1 MQEVKKVYYTRGFR
15 NTEVHT
21 ASTSAELIEALAS
34 VNTPQLLTEHR
45 TQHSPFAKGSMVSLI
60 VGQHIEDK
68 PMVRKDENF
77 KAASY
82 ILCDYD
88 DTELSAQEC
97 AARVKS
103 RLGVLGVMP
112 YVYMECSASGKFHAL
127 LPRLSEDTKTDII
140 RYGEWLDLAF
150 DECVTNTSRLCVLTG
165 EALVGTTLDALF
177 LEMPDDMLAALRE
190 AIINESCAS
199 VILRNEGSRAGTWQ
213 ETLRDPSSAAL
224 PQDDTKNSPEATH
237 NSKLTTQNSESPF
250 PTHYHGVAYNCIV
263 EELIDTLFGGIP
275 QEGERNLSLYKVAS
289 ELRSITDCNPQWISA
304 LMKPHGYFALPEA
317 EATSTI
323 ASACRKDSPITLS
336 KALTTAIE
344 QAREAVVNVDV
355 NVDVD
360 CHPEAIQNSEF
371 KIQHSQLDGTP
382 WSDTPP
388 VMPTALPPVV
398 RLPLKNFPTHLA
410 GHVLNHAEAALAMY
424 LMDTECYGIE
434 GSRLR
439 VGEGIMAFTVAPPA
453 SGKSSAKILNRV
465 ILDRLRQQ
473 DLDARAKVEEWNELA
488 KTKRSSDLPERPK
501 VVSHMLGSDATP
513 SAFLLKL
520 KQLDKGALYCSVDEL
535 SMLSAL
541 KNNSSDSY
549 STLLL
554 AFGSEELEVDRSSE
568 PGVSGAS
575 PVRLHVPALG
585 TKHAAR
591 KFFANGWH
599 SGLISRISMS
609 GIWEPEGWDDDD
621 FCYGKFDTAFETK
634 LATYIDLLTAEECK
648 TLSFPKCDEHARN
661 MARQTK
667 QMAAQYSSEPLRII
681 ARRQAILAQKR
692 AYLWYI
698 LCGKRWTPQLEAFLT
713 WRYWYS
719 LFCTFN
725 LLGTHIDAENRK
737 EENADAKKSG
747 PPSWLLQ
754 LPTTFNYDQ
763 LVALRKA
770 KGASTE
776 PKAVKHLIA
785 VWKNK
790 HLITEQLNP
799 DGTVTYIKI

>member
-1 MQEVKKVYYTRGFR
+1 MQEVKKQQNIYYTRGFR

-21 ASTSAELIEALAS
+21 ASSSAELKAALAS
-34 VNTPQLLTEHR
+34 AGTPQLLTEHR
-45 TQHSPFAKGSMVSLI
+45 YGHSPFAKGSMISLI
-60 VGQHIEDK
+60 VGQHLEGR
-68 PMVRKDENF
+68 PLVRKDDNF
-77 KAASY
+77 GQARY

-88 DTELSAQEC
+88 DTEHTPQEC
-97 AARVKS
+97 AARVKE
-103 RLGVLGVMP
+103 RLSLLGAMP

-127 LPRLSEDTKTDII
+127 LPRLSEDTKADII
-140 RYGEWLDLAF
+140 RYGEWLDLPF

-177 LEMPDDMLAALRE
+177 LEMPDDMLASLRE
-190 AIINESCAS
+190 ESGKWKDESYGRVESEKLGRPEINQKSEIIN
-199 VILRNEGSRAGTWQ
+199 
-213 ETLRDPSSAAL
+213 
-224 PQDDTKNSPEATH
+224 PEFEH
-237 NSKLTTQNSESPF
+237 S
-250 PTHYHGVAYNCIV
+250 YHGIDYSRIV
-263 EELIDTLFGGIP
+263 DELIDLLFGGMP
-275 QEGERNLSLYKVAS
+275 QPGERNLSLYKIAS
-289 ELRSITDCNPQWISA
+289 ELRPITDCNPRWIA
-304 LMKPHGYFALPEA
+304 ELMKPHGYFALPEA
-317 EATSTI
+317 EATATI
-323 ASACRKDSPITLS
+323 ASACRKDAPIVIS
-336 KALTTAIE
+336 KALTTAIDRASSGE
-344 QAREAVVNVDV
+344 LTANSQQLIANSGEAS
-355 NVDVD
+355 
-360 CHPEAIQNSEF
+360 AT
-371 KIQHSQLDGTP
+371 LDGTP

-388 VMPTALPPVV
+388 VMPKALPPVV
-398 RLPLKNFPTHLA
+398 RLLLKNFPAHLA

-424 LMDTECYGIE
+424 LMNTECYGIE

-568 PGVSGAS
+568 AGVSGVS
-575 PVRLHVPALG
+575 PVRLNISALG

-648 TLSFPKCDEHARN
+648 TLSFPKCDEHARL

-692 AYLWYI
+692 TYLWYI

-776 PKAVKHLIA
+776 PKAVKHLLA

-790 HLITEQLNP
+790 QLITEQLNP
-799 DGTVTYIKI
+799 DGTVTYTKL

>member
-1 MQEVKKVYYTRGFR
+1 MQEVKKEMEAKKVYYTRGFR

-34 VNTPQLLTEHR
+34 AGTPQLLTEHR
-45 TQHSPFAKGSMVSLI
+45 DHHSPFAKGSMVSLI

-68 PMVRKDENF
+68 PMVRKDDNF
-77 KAASY
+77 AQARY

-88 DTELSAQEC
+88 DIEHTPQEC
-97 AARVKS
+97 AARVKE
-103 RLGVLGVMP
+103 RLSLVGAMP

-127 LPRLSEDTKTDII
+127 LPRLSHDTKADII
-140 RYGEWLDLAF
+140 RYSEWLDLPF

-190 AIINESCAS
+190 AVVNVDVDC
-199 VILRNEGSRAGTWQ
+199 R
-213 ETLRDPSSAAL
+213 
-224 PQDDTKNSPEATH
+224 PEAI
-237 NSKLTTQNSESPF
+237 QNSEFKIQHS
-250 PTHYHGVAYNCIV
+250 YHGVAYNRIV
-263 EELIDTLFGGIP
+263 DELIDILFGGMP
-275 QEGERNLSLYKVAS
+275 QPGERNLSLYKVAS
-289 ELRSITDCNPQWISA
+289 ELRPITDCNPQWISV

-317 EATSTI
+317 EATATI
-323 ASACRKDSPITLS
+323 ASACRKDAPIVIS
-336 KALTTAIE
+336 KALATAIE
-344 QAREAVVNVDV
+344 QAREAVV

-388 VMPTALPPVV
+388 AMPKALPPVV
-398 RLPLKNFPTHLA
+398 RLLLKNFPAHLA

-439 VGEGIMAFTVAPPA
+439 VGEGIMAITVAPPA
-453 SGKSSAKILNRV
+453 SGKSSAKILNRL

-473 DLDARAKVEEWNELA
+473 DLDARAKIEEWNELA

-501 VVSHMLGSDATP
+501 VVSHMLGADATP

-535 SMLSAL
+535 SMLAAL

-568 PGVSGAS
+568 AGVSGVS
-575 PVRLHVPALG
+575 PVRLNLSALG

-621 FCYGKFDTAFETK
+621 FCYGKFDTTFETK

-648 TLSFPKCDEHARN
+648 TLSFPKCDEHARL

-667 QMAAQYSSEPLRII
+667 QIAAQYSSEPLRII

-698 LCGKRWTPQLEAFLT
+698 LCGKRWTPQLEAFLE

-725 LLGTHIDAENRK
+725 LLGTHIDAESRK

-754 LPTTFNYDQ
+754 LPATFNYDQ

-790 HLITEQLNP
+790 QLITEQLNP
-799 DGTVTYIKI
+799 DGTVTYTKI

>member
-1 MQEVKKVYYTRGFR
+1 MVELKKQQKVYYTRGFR

-21 ASTSAELIEALAS
+21 ASSSAELKAALAS
-34 VNTPQLLTEHR
+34 AGTPQLLTEHR
-45 TQHSPFAKGSMVSLI
+45 DGHSPFAKGSMISLI
-60 VGQHIEDK
+60 VGQHLEGR
-68 PMVRKDENF
+68 PLVRKDDNF
-77 KAASY
+77 GQARY

-88 DTELSAQEC
+88 DTEHTPQEC
-97 AARVKS
+97 AARVKE
-103 RLGVLGVMP
+103 RLSLLGAMP

-127 LPRLSEDTKTDII
+127 LPRLSHDTKADIN
-140 RYGEWLDLAF
+140 RYSEWLDLPF

-165 EALVGTTLDALF
+165 EALVGTTLEALF

-190 AIINESCAS
+190 AVINENRDENETRAS
-199 VILRNEGSRAGTWQ
+199 VILRNEGSRTGTWQ
-213 ETLRDPSSAAL
+213 ETLRDPSAATL
-224 PQDDTKNSPEATH
+224 CQDTKNGPEA
-237 NSKLTTQNSESPF
+237 TQNSELEIQHS
-250 PTHYHGVAYNCIV
+250 YRGVEYSRIV
-263 EELIDTLFGGIP
+263 DELIDLLFGGMP
-275 QEGERNLSLYKVAS
+275 QPGERNLSLYKIAS
-289 ELRSITDCNPQWISA
+289 ELRPITDCNPRWIGE

-317 EATSTI
+317 EATATI
-323 ASACRKDSPITLS
+323 ASACRKDAPIVIS
-336 KALTTAIE
+336 KALATAIDRASSGE
-344 QAREAVVNVDV
+344 LTANSQQPIANSGEAS
-355 NVDVD
+355 
-360 CHPEAIQNSEF
+360 AT
-371 KIQHSQLDGTP
+371 LDGTP

-398 RLPLKNFPTHLA
+398 RFLLKNFPAHLA

-453 SGKSSAKILNRV
+453 SGKSSAKILNRL

-473 DLDARAKVEEWNELA
+473 DLDARAKIEEWNELA

-501 VVSHMLGSDATP
+501 VVSHMLGADATP

-535 SMLSAL
+535 SMLAAL

-568 PGVSGAS
+568 AGVSGVS
-575 PVRLHVPALG
+575 PVRLNLSALG

-591 KFFANGWH
+591 KFFASGWH

-609 GIWEPEGWDDDD
+609 GIWEPEGYDDDD
-621 FCYGKFDTAFETK
+621 FSYGKFDTAFETK

-648 TLSFPKCDEHARN
+648 TLSFPKCDEHARL

-790 HLITEQLNP
+790 QLITEQLNP
-799 DGTVTYIKI
+799 DGTVTYTKI

>member
-1 MQEVKKVYYTRGFR
+1 MEAKKVYYTRGFR

-21 ASTSAELIEALAS
+21 ASTSAELKAALAS
-34 VNTPQLLTEHR
+34 AGTPQLLTEHR
-45 TQHSPFAKGSMVSLI
+45 TQHSPFAKGSMISLI

-77 KAASY
+77 KAARY

-88 DTELSAQEC
+88 DTEHTPQEC
-97 AARVKS
+97 AARVKE
-103 RLGVLGVMP
+103 RLSLVGAMP

-127 LPRLSEDTKTDII
+127 LPRLSHDTKADIN
-140 RYGEWLDLAF
+140 RYSEWLDLPF

-190 AIINESCAS
+190 AI
-199 VILRNEGSRAGTWQ
+199 
-213 ETLRDPSSAAL
+213 
-224 PQDDTKNSPEATH
+224 
-237 NSKLTTQNSESPF
+237 QNSEFKIQHS
-250 PTHYHGVAYNCIV
+250 YHGVDCRPEAIQNSEFKIQHSYHDVDCRPEAIQNSEFKIQHSYHGVDYSLIV
-263 EELIDTLFGGIP
+263 DELIDILFGGMP
-275 QEGERNLSLYKVAS
+275 QPGERNLSLYKVAS
-289 ELRSITDCNPQWISA
+289 ELRPITDCNPQWISA

-317 EATSTI
+317 EATATI
-323 ASACRKDSPITLS
+323 ASACRKDAPIVIS
-336 KALTTAIE
+336 KALATAIE

-355 NVDVD
+355 NVD

-388 VMPTALPPVV
+388 VMPKALPPVV
-398 RLPLKNFPTHLA
+398 RLLLKNFPAHLA

-439 VGEGIMAFTVAPPA
+439 VGEGIMAITVAPPA
-453 SGKSSAKILNRV
+453 SGKSSAKILNRL

-473 DLDARAKVEEWNELA
+473 DLDARAKIEEWNELA
-488 KTKRSSDLPERPK
+488 KTKRASDLPERPK
-501 VVSHMLGSDATP
+501 VVSHMLGADATP

-535 SMLSAL
+535 SMLAAL

-568 PGVSGAS
+568 AGVSGVS
-575 PVRLHVPALG
+575 PVRLNLSALG

-609 GIWEPEGWDDDD
+609 GIWEPEGYDDDE
-621 FCYGKFDTAFETK
+621 FSYGKFDTAFETK

-648 TLSFPKCDEHARN
+648 TLSFPKCDEHARL

-667 QMAAQYSSEPLRII
+667 QIAAQYSSEPLRII

-754 LPTTFNYDQ
+754 LPATFNYDQ

-790 HLITEQLNP
+790 QLITEQLNP
-799 DGTVTYIKI
+799 DGTVTYTKI

>member
-1 MQEVKKVYYTRGFR
+1 MQEVKKEMTAKKVYYTRGFR

-21 ASTSAELIEALAS
+21 ASTSAELLEALTS

-60 VGQHIEDK
+60 VGQHIEEK

-88 DTELSAQEC
+88 DTELTSQEC
-97 AARVKS
+97 AGRVKS

-127 LPRLSEDTKTDII
+127 LPRLSEDTKADII

-177 LEMPDDMLAALRE
+177 TEIPEEMLQALRE
-190 AIINESCAS
+190 AVFNVNVNVDVDC
-199 VILRNEGSRAGTWQ
+199 R
-213 ETLRDPSSAAL
+213 
-224 PQDDTKNSPEATH
+224 PEATH
-237 NSKLTTQNSESPF
+237 NSEIRIHKSEFPF
-250 PTHYHGVAYNCIV
+250 PTHYHGVAYSRIV
-263 EELIDTLFGGIP
+263 EELIDVLFGGVP

-289 ELRSITDCNPQWISA
+289 ELRSITDCNAQWISV
-304 LMKPHGYFALPEA
+304 LMEPHDYFALSEA
-317 EATSTI
+317 EAASTI
-323 ASACRKDSPITLS
+323 ASACKKDASITIS

-344 QAREAVVNVDV
+344 KAGSQELAANSQEAT
-355 NVDVD
+355 
-360 CHPEAIQNSEF
+360 AT
-371 KIQHSQLDGTP
+371 LDGTP

-388 VMPTALPPVV
+388 AMPTALPPVV
-398 RLPLKNFPTHLA
+398 RFLLKNFPAHLA
-410 GHVLNHAEAALAMY
+410 GHVLNHAEAAMAMY
-424 LMDTECYGIE
+424 LMNTECYGIE
-434 GSRLR
+434 GSLLR
-439 VGEGIMAFTVAPPA
+439 IGEGIMAITVAPPA

-488 KTKRSSDLPERPK
+488 KTKRASDLPERPK

-568 PGVSGAS
+568 AGVSGVS
-575 PVRLHVPALG
+575 PVRLNLSALG
-585 TKHAAR
+585 TKHAAT
-591 KFFANGWH
+591 KFFSGGWH

-609 GIWEPEGWDDDD
+609 GIWEPEGYDDDD

-634 LATYIDLLTAEECK
+634 LSTYIDLLVAEECK
-648 TLSFPKCDEHARN
+648 QLSFAKCDEHARL

-667 QMAAQYSSEPLRII
+667 QMAAKYSSEPLRII

-698 LCGKRWTPQLEAFLT
+698 LCGKRWSPQLEEFLE
-713 WRYWYS
+713 WRFWYS

-725 LLGTHIDAENRK
+725 LLGNHIDTESRK
-737 EENADAKKSG
+737 EENADARRSG
-747 PPSWLLQ
+747 PPSWLLS
-754 LPTTFNYDQ
+754 LPQTFNYDQ

-770 KGASTE
+770 KGASIE

-785 VWKNK
+785 VWKK
-790 HLITEQLNP
+790 RGLITEATGA
-799 DGTVTYIKI
+799 DGTVVYTKI

>member
-1 MQEVKKVYYTRGFR
+1 MQEVKKQQNIYYTRGFR

-21 ASTSAELIEALAS
+21 ASSSAELKAALAS
-34 VNTPQLLTEHR
+34 AGTPQLLTEHR
-45 TQHSPFAKGSMVSLI
+45 YGHSPFAKGSMISLI
-60 VGQHIEDK
+60 VGQHLEGR
-68 PMVRKDENF
+68 PLVRKDDNF
-77 KAASY
+77 GQARY

-88 DTELSAQEC
+88 DTEHTPQEC
-97 AARVKS
+97 AARVKE
-103 RLGVLGVMP
+103 RLSLLGAMP

-127 LPRLSEDTKTDII
+127 LPRLSHDTKADII
-140 RYGEWLDLAF
+140 RYSEWFDLPF

-190 AIINESCAS
+190 AARVES
-199 VILRNEGSRAGTWQ
+199 EKM
-213 ETLRDPSSAAL
+213 RDESAHPEENNSQLSSF
-224 PQDDTKNSPEATH
+224 NSQL
-237 NSKLTTQNSESPF
+237 SY
-250 PTHYHGVAYNCIV
+250 PTHYHDVAYSCIV
-263 EELIDTLFGGIP
+263 DELIDILFGGMP
-275 QEGERNLSLYKVAS
+275 QPGERNLSLYKIAR
-289 ELRSITDCNPQWISA
+289 ELRPITDCNPRWIA
-304 LMKPHGYFALPEA
+304 ELMKPHSYFALPEA
-317 EATSTI
+317 EATATI
-323 ASACRKDSPITLS
+323 ASACRKDAPIVIS
-336 KALTTAIE
+336 KALATAIE
-344 QAREAVVNVDV
+344 QAREQVESGEMTDESGVCPPAD
-355 NVDVD
+355 D
-360 CHPEAIQNSEF
+360 NS
-371 KIQHSQLDGTP
+371 QPLTLNPQLDGTP

-398 RLPLKNFPTHLA
+398 RLLLKNFPTHLA

-453 SGKSSAKILNRV
+453 SGKSSAKILNRL

-501 VVSHMLGSDATP
+501 VVSHMLGADATP

-535 SMLSAL
+535 SMLAAL

-568 PGVSGAS
+568 AGVSGVS
-575 PVRLHVPALG
+575 PVRLNISALG

-648 TLSFPKCDEHARN
+648 TLSFPKCDEHARL

-667 QMAAQYSSEPLRII
+667 QMAAQYTSEPLRII
-681 ARRQAILAQKR
+681 SRRQAILAQKR

-737 EENADAKKSG
+737 EENAEAKKSG

-754 LPTTFNYDQ
+754 LPATFNYDQ
-763 LVALRKA
+763 LVALRRA

-799 DGTVTYIKI
+799 DGTMTYTKL

>member
-1 MQEVKKVYYTRGFR
+1 MQQAKKVYYTRGFR

-21 ASTSAELIEALAS
+21 ASSSAELKAALAS

-45 TQHSPFAKGSMVSLI
+45 YGHSPFAKGSMISLI
-60 VGQHIEDK
+60 VGQHLEGC
-68 PMVRKDENF
+68 PLVRKDDNF
-77 KAASY
+77 GQARY

-88 DTELSAQEC
+88 DTEHTPQEC
-97 AARVKS
+97 AARVKE
-103 RLGVLGVMP
+103 RLSLLGAMP

-127 LPRLSEDTKTDII
+127 LPRLSHDTKADIN
-140 RYGEWLDLAF
+140 RYSEWFDLPF

-177 LEMPDDMLAALRE
+177 QEMPDDMLAALRE

-224 PQDDTKNSPEATH
+224 PQDDTKNSPEAI
-237 NSKLTTQNSESPF
+237 QNSEFKIEHS
-250 PTHYHGVAYNCIV
+250 YRGIAYSRIV
-263 EELIDTLFGGIP
+263 DELIDILFGGMP
-275 QEGERNLSLYKVAS
+275 QPGERNLSLYKIAS
-289 ELRSITDCNPQWISA
+289 ELRPITDCNPRWIGE

-317 EATSTI
+317 EATATI
-323 ASACRKDSPITLS
+323 ASACRKDAPIVIS
-336 KALTTAIE
+336 KALATAIE
-344 QAREAVVNVDV
+344 QAREQVE

-388 VMPTALPPVV
+388 VMPTTLPPVV
-398 RLPLKNFPTHLA
+398 RLLLKNFPAHLA

-453 SGKSSAKILNRV
+453 SGKSSAKILNRL

-520 KQLDKGALYCSVDEL
+520 KQLDTGALYCSVDEL
-535 SMLSAL
+535 SMLAAL

-568 PGVSGAS
+568 AGVSGVS
-575 PVRLHVPALG
+575 PVRLNISALG

-648 TLSFPKCDEHARN
+648 TLSFPKCDEHARL

-667 QMAAQYSSEPLRII
+667 QMAAQYTSEPLRII

-776 PKAVKHLIA
+776 PKAVKHLLA

-790 HLITEQLNP
+790 QLITEQLNP
-799 DGTVTYIKI
+799 DGTVTYTKI

>member
-1 MQEVKKVYYTRGFR
+1 MQQAKKVYYTRGFR

-68 PMVRKDENF
+68 PMVRKDDNF
-77 KAASY
+77 AQASY

-88 DTELSAQEC
+88 DTELTPQEC
-97 AARVKS
+97 AARVKE
-103 RLGVLGVMP
+103 RLSLLGAMP

-127 LPRLSEDTKTDII
+127 LPRLSHDTKADII
-140 RYGEWLDLAF
+140 RYSEWLDLPF

-190 AIINESCAS
+190 AI
-199 VILRNEGSRAGTWQ
+199 
-213 ETLRDPSSAAL
+213 
-224 PQDDTKNSPEATH
+224 
-237 NSKLTTQNSESPF
+237 QNSEFKIQHSYHDVDCRPEINHKSEIINPEF
-250 PTHYHGVAYNCIV
+250 QHSYHGVAYNRIV
-263 EELIDTLFGGIP
+263 DELIDILFGGMP
-275 QEGERNLSLYKVAS
+275 QPGERNLSLYKIAS
-289 ELRSITDCNPQWISA
+289 ELRSITDCNPRWIGE

-317 EATSTI
+317 EATATI
-323 ASACRKDSPITLS
+323 ASACRKDAPIVIS
-336 KALTTAIE
+336 KALATAIE
-344 QAREAVVNVDV
+344 QAREAVVNV

-360 CHPEAIQNSEF
+360 CHPEENHKSEIINQ
-371 KIQHSQLDGTP
+371 KSQLDGTP

-388 VMPTALPPVV
+388 VMPKALPPVV
-398 RLPLKNFPTHLA
+398 RLLLKNFPAHLA

-439 VGEGIMAFTVAPPA
+439 VGEGIMAITVAPPA
-453 SGKSSAKILNRV
+453 SGKSSAKILNRL

-473 DLDARAKVEEWNELA
+473 DLDARAKIEEWNELA

-501 VVSHMLGSDATP
+501 VVSHMLGADATP

-568 PGVSGAS
+568 AGVSGVS
-575 PVRLHVPALG
+575 PVRLNLSALG

-609 GIWEPEGWDDDD
+609 GIWEPEGYDDDE
-621 FCYGKFDTAFETK
+621 FSYGKFDTAFETK

-648 TLSFPKCDEHARN
+648 TLSFPKCDEHARH

-667 QMAAQYSSEPLRII
+667 QIAAQYSSEPLRII

-698 LCGKRWTPQLEAFLT
+698 LCGKRWTPQLEAFLA

-719 LFCTFN
+719 LYCTFN
-725 LLGTHIDAENRK
+725 LLGTHIDAESRK

-754 LPTTFNYDQ
+754 LPATFNYDQ

-790 HLITEQLNP
+790 QLITEQLNP
-799 DGTVTYIKI
+799 DGTVTYTKL

>member
-1 MQEVKKVYYTRGFR
+1 MQQAKKVYYTRGFR

-97 AARVKS
+97 AARVKE
-103 RLGVLGVMP
+103 RLSLVGAMP

-127 LPRLSEDTKTDII
+127 LPRLSHDTKADII
-140 RYGEWLDLAF
+140 RYSEWLDLPF

-190 AIINESCAS
+190 AVVNVDVDCRPEINHKSEIIN
-199 VILRNEGSRAGTWQ
+199 
-213 ETLRDPSSAAL
+213 
-224 PQDDTKNSPEATH
+224 PEFQH
-237 NSKLTTQNSESPF
+237 S
-250 PTHYHGVAYNCIV
+250 YHGVDYSLIV
-263 EELIDTLFGGIP
+263 DELIDILFGGMP
-275 QEGERNLSLYKVAS
+275 QPGERNLSLYKIAS
-289 ELRSITDCNPQWISA
+289 ELRPITDCNPRWIGE

-317 EATSTI
+317 EATATI
-323 ASACRKDSPITLS
+323 ASACRKDAPIVIS
-336 KALTTAIE
+336 KALATAIE

-355 NVDVD
+355 DVDVD
-360 CHPEAIQNSEF
+360 CHPEENQESEIINQ
-371 KIQHSQLDGTP
+371 KSQLDGTP

-388 VMPTALPPVV
+388 VMPKALPPVV
-398 RLPLKNFPTHLA
+398 RLLLKNFPAHLA

-439 VGEGIMAFTVAPPA
+439 VGEGIMAITVAPPA
-453 SGKSSAKILNRV
+453 SGKSSAKILNRL

-473 DLDARAKVEEWNELA
+473 DLDARAKIEEWNELA

-501 VVSHMLGSDATP
+501 VVSHMLGADATP

-535 SMLSAL
+535 SMLAAL

-568 PGVSGAS
+568 AGVSGVS
-575 PVRLHVPALG
+575 PVRLNLSALG

-609 GIWEPEGWDDDD
+609 GIWEPEGYDDDE
-621 FCYGKFDTAFETK
+621 FSYGKFDTAFETK

-648 TLSFPKCDEHARN
+648 TLSFPKCDEHARL

-725 LLGTHIDAENRK
+725 LLGTHIDAESRK

-763 LVALRKA
+763 LVALRRA

-790 HLITEQLNP
+790 QLITEQLNP
-799 DGTVTYIKI
+799 DGTMTYTKL

>member
-1 MQEVKKVYYTRGFR
+1 MQQAKNIYYTRGFR

-21 ASTSAELIEALAS
+21 ASSSAELKAALAS
-34 VNTPQLLTEHR
+34 AGTPQLLTEHR
-45 TQHSPFAKGSMVSLI
+45 YGHSPFAKGSMISLI
-60 VGQHIEDK
+60 VGQHLEGR
-68 PMVRKDENF
+68 PLVRKDDNF
-77 KAASY
+77 GQARY

-88 DTELSAQEC
+88 DTEHTPQEC
-97 AARVKS
+97 AARVKE
-103 RLGVLGVMP
+103 RLSLLGAMP

-127 LPRLSEDTKTDII
+127 LPRLSHDTKADII
-140 RYGEWLDLAF
+140 RYSEWLDLPF

-190 AIINESCAS
+190 AVVNVNDVNVDVDVDC
-199 VILRNEGSRAGTWQ
+199 R
-213 ETLRDPSSAAL
+213 
-224 PQDDTKNSPEATH
+224 PEAT
-237 NSKLTTQNSESPF
+237 QNSGLEIQHS
-250 PTHYHGVAYNCIV
+250 YRGIDYSRIV
-263 EELIDTLFGGIP
+263 DELIDILFGGMP
-275 QEGERNLSLYKVAS
+275 QPGERNLSLYKIAS
-289 ELRSITDCNPQWISA
+289 ELRPITDCNPQWIGE
-304 LMKPHGYFALPEA
+304 LMKPQGYFALPEA
-317 EATSTI
+317 EATATI
-323 ASACRKDSPITLS
+323 ASACRKDAPIVIS
-336 KALTTAIE
+336 KALATAIDRASSGE
-344 QAREAVVNVDV
+344 LTANSQQPIANSGEAS
-355 NVDVD
+355 
-360 CHPEAIQNSEF
+360 AT
-371 KIQHSQLDGTP
+371 LDGTP

-398 RLPLKNFPTHLA
+398 RLLLKNFPAHLA

-453 SGKSSAKILNRV
+453 SGKSSAKILNRL

-473 DLDARAKVEEWNELA
+473 DLDARAKIEEWNELA

-501 VVSHMLGSDATP
+501 VVSHMLGADATP

-535 SMLSAL
+535 SMLAAL

-568 PGVSGAS
+568 AGVSGVS
-575 PVRLHVPALG
+575 PVRLNISALG

-648 TLSFPKCDEHARN
+648 TLSFPKCDEHARL

-667 QMAAQYSSEPLRII
+667 QMAAQYTSEPLRII

-754 LPTTFNYDQ
+754 LPATFNYDQ

-776 PKAVKHLIA
+776 PKAVKHLLA

-790 HLITEQLNP
+790 QLITEQLNP
-799 DGTVTYIKI
+799 DGTVTYTKR

>member
-1 MQEVKKVYYTRGFR
+1 MQQAKKVYYTRGFR

-21 ASTSAELIEALAS
+21 ASSSAELKAALAS
-34 VNTPQLLTEHR
+34 AGTPQLLTEHR
-45 TQHSPFAKGSMVSLI
+45 DGHSPFAKGSMISLI
-60 VGQHIEDK
+60 VGQHLEGR
-68 PMVRKDENF
+68 PLVRKDDNF
-77 KAASY
+77 GQARY

-88 DTELSAQEC
+88 DTEHTPQEC
-97 AARVKS
+97 AARVKE
-103 RLGVLGVMP
+103 RLSLLGAMP

-127 LPRLSEDTKTDII
+127 LPRLSHDTKADII
-140 RYGEWLDLAF
+140 RYSEWFDLPF

-190 AIINESCAS
+190 AARVES
-199 VILRNEGSRAGTWQ
+199 EKM
-213 ETLRDPSSAAL
+213 RDESAHPEENNSQLSSF
-224 PQDDTKNSPEATH
+224 NSQL
-237 NSKLTTQNSESPF
+237 SY
-250 PTHYHGVAYNCIV
+250 PTHYHDVAYSCIV
-263 EELIDTLFGGIP
+263 DELIDILFGGMP
-275 QEGERNLSLYKVAS
+275 QSGERNLSLYKIAS
-289 ELRSITDCNPQWISA
+289 ELRPITDCNPRWIGE

-317 EATSTI
+317 EATATI
-323 ASACRKDSPITLS
+323 ASACRKDAPIVIS
-336 KALTTAIE
+336 KALATAIE
-344 QAREAVVNVDV
+344 QAREQVESGEMTDESGS
-355 NVDVD
+355 
-360 CHPEAIQNSEF
+360 PETNHKSE
-371 KIQHSQLDGTP
+371 IINQDSQLDGTP

-398 RLPLKNFPTHLA
+398 RLLLKNFPAHLP
-410 GHVLNHAEAALAMY
+410 GHLLNHAEAALAMY
-424 LMDTECYGIE
+424 LMEPECYGIE

-453 SGKSSAKILNRV
+453 SGKSSAKILNRL

-501 VVSHMLGSDATP
+501 VVSHMLGADATP

-535 SMLSAL
+535 SMLAAL

-568 PGVSGAS
+568 AGVSGVS
-575 PVRLHVPALG
+575 PVRLNISALG

-698 LCGKRWTPQLEAFLT
+698 LCGKRWTPQLEAFLA

-776 PKAVKHLIA
+776 PKAVKHLLA

-790 HLITEQLNP
+790 QLITEQLNP
-799 DGTVTYIKI
+799 DGTMTYTKL

>member
-1 MQEVKKVYYTRGFR
+1 MQQAKKVYYTRGFR

-34 VNTPQLLTEHR
+34 AGTPQLLTEHR
-45 TQHSPFAKGSMVSLI
+45 YGHSPFAKGSMVSLI

-68 PMVRKDENF
+68 PMVRKDDNF
-77 KAASY
+77 AQARY

-88 DTELSAQEC
+88 DTEHTPQEC
-97 AARVKS
+97 AARVKE
-103 RLGVLGVMP
+103 RLSLLGAMP

-127 LPRLSEDTKTDII
+127 LPRLSHDTKADII
-140 RYGEWLDLAF
+140 RYSEWLDLPF

-190 AIINESCAS
+190 AVVNVNVDVDC
-199 VILRNEGSRAGTWQ
+199 R
-213 ETLRDPSSAAL
+213 
-224 PQDDTKNSPEATH
+224 PEAI
-237 NSKLTTQNSESPF
+237 QNSEFKIQHS
-250 PTHYHGVAYNCIV
+250 YHGVAYNLIV
-263 EELIDTLFGGIP
+263 DELIDILFGGMP
-275 QEGERNLSLYKVAS
+275 QPGERNLSLYKIAS
-289 ELRSITDCNPQWISA
+289 ELRPITDCNPRWIGE

-317 EATSTI
+317 EPTATI
-323 ASACRKDSPITLS
+323 ASACRKDAPIVIS
-336 KALTTAIE
+336 KALATAIE

-355 NVDVD
+355 D
-360 CHPEAIQNSEF
+360 CHPEENQNSEF

-388 VMPTALPPVV
+388 VMPKALPPVV
-398 RLPLKNFPTHLA
+398 RLLLKNFPAHLA

-439 VGEGIMAFTVAPPA
+439 VGEGIMAITVAPPA
-453 SGKSSAKILNRV
+453 SGKSSAKILNRL

-473 DLDARAKVEEWNELA
+473 DLDARAKIEEWNELA

-501 VVSHMLGSDATP
+501 VVSHMLGADATP

-535 SMLSAL
+535 SMLAAL

-568 PGVSGAS
+568 AGVSGVS
-575 PVRLHVPALG
+575 PVRLNLSALG

-609 GIWEPEGWDDDD
+609 GIWEPEGYDDDE
-621 FCYGKFDTAFETK
+621 FSYGKFDTAFETK

-648 TLSFPKCDEHARN
+648 TLSFPKCDEHARL

-667 QMAAQYSSEPLRII
+667 QIAAQYSSEPLRII

-698 LCGKRWTPQLEAFLT
+698 LCGKRWTPQLEAFLA

-725 LLGTHIDAENRK
+725 LLGTHIDAESRK

-754 LPTTFNYDQ
+754 LPATFNYDQ

-790 HLITEQLNP
+790 QLITEQLNP
-799 DGTVTYIKI
+799 DGTVTYTKI

>member
-1 MQEVKKVYYTRGFR
+1 MQEVKKQQNIYYTRGFR

-21 ASTSAELIEALAS
+21 ASSSAELKAALAS

-45 TQHSPFAKGSMVSLI
+45 YGHSPFAKGSMISLI
-60 VGQHIEDK
+60 VGQHLEGR
-68 PMVRKDENF
+68 PLVRKDDNF
-77 KAASY
+77 AQARY

-88 DTELSAQEC
+88 DTEHTPQEC
-97 AARVKS
+97 AARVKE
-103 RLGVLGVMP
+103 RLSLLGAMP

-127 LPRLSEDTKTDII
+127 LPRLSHDTKADIN
-140 RYGEWLDLAF
+140 RYSEWLDLPF

-165 EALVGTTLDALF
+165 EALVGTTLEALF

-190 AIINESCAS
+190 AVVNVDVDVDC
-199 VILRNEGSRAGTWQ
+199 R
-213 ETLRDPSSAAL
+213 
-224 PQDDTKNSPEATH
+224 PEA
-237 NSKLTTQNSESPF
+237 TQNSELEIQHS
-250 PTHYHGVAYNCIV
+250 YRGIEYSRIV
-263 EELIDTLFGGIP
+263 DELIDILFGGMP
-275 QEGERNLSLYKVAS
+275 QPGERNLSLYKIAS
-289 ELRSITDCNPQWISA
+289 ELRPITDCNPRWIA
-304 LMKPHGYFALPEA
+304 ELMKPHGYFALPEA
-317 EATSTI
+317 EVTATI
-323 ASACRKDSPITLS
+323 ASACRKDAPIVIS
-336 KALTTAIE
+336 KALATAIE
-344 QAREAVVNVDV
+344 QAREQVDSGEMTDESGV
-355 NVDVD
+355 CPPADD
-360 CHPEAIQNSEF
+360 NS
-371 KIQHSQLDGTP
+371 QPSTLNSQLDGTP

-388 VMPTALPPVV
+388 AMPKVLPPVV
-398 RLPLKNFPTHLA
+398 RLLLKNFPAHLA

-453 SGKSSAKILNRV
+453 SGKSSAKILNRL

-501 VVSHMLGSDATP
+501 VVSHMLGADATP

-535 SMLSAL
+535 SMLAAL

-568 PGVSGAS
+568 AGVSGVS
-575 PVRLHVPALG
+575 PVRLNLSALG

-591 KFFANGWH
+591 KFFASGWH

-698 LCGKRWTPQLEAFLT
+698 LCGKRWTPQLEAFLA

-776 PKAVKHLIA
+776 PKAVKHLLA

-790 HLITEQLNP
+790 QLITEQLNP
-799 DGTVTYIKI
+799 DGTVTYTKI

>member
-1 MQEVKKVYYTRGFR
+1 MQELKKQQNIYYTRGFR

-21 ASTSAELIEALAS
+21 ASSSAELKAALAS
-34 VNTPQLLTEHR
+34 AGTPQLLAEHR
-45 TQHSPFAKGSMVSLI
+45 TQHSPFAKGSMISLI
-60 VGQHIEDK
+60 VGQHLEGR
-68 PMVRKDENF
+68 PLVRKDDNF
-77 KAASY
+77 GQARY

-88 DTELSAQEC
+88 DTEHTPQEC
-97 AARVKS
+97 AARVKE
-103 RLGVLGVMP
+103 RLSLLGAMP

-127 LPRLSEDTKTDII
+127 LPRLSHDTKADIN
-140 RYGEWLDLAF
+140 RYSEWLDLPF

-177 LEMPDDMLAALRE
+177 TEIPEEKLIALRE
-190 AIINESCAS
+190 AVVNVNVNVDVDCRPEINQKSEIINPEFEHSYRG
-199 VILRNEGSRAGTWQ
+199 IEYSR
-213 ETLRDPSSAAL
+213 
-224 PQDDTKNSPEATH
+224 
-237 NSKLTTQNSESPF
+237 
-250 PTHYHGVAYNCIV
+250 IV
-263 EELIDTLFGGIP
+263 DELIDLLFGGMP
-275 QEGERNLSLYKVAS
+275 QPGERNLSLYKIAS
-289 ELRSITDCNPQWISA
+289 ELRPITDCNPQWIGE
-304 LMKPHGYFALPEA
+304 LMKPYGYFALPEA
-317 EATSTI
+317 EATATI
-323 ASACRKDSPITLS
+323 ASACRKDAPIVIS
-336 KALTTAIE
+336 KALATAIE
-344 QAREAVVNVDV
+344 QAREQVVNVDV

-360 CHPEAIQNSEF
+360 CHTEENQESE
-371 KIQHSQLDGTP
+371 IINQDSQLDGTP

-398 RLPLKNFPTHLA
+398 RLLLKNFPAHLA

-453 SGKSSAKILNRV
+453 SGKSSAKILNRL

-473 DLDARAKVEEWNELA
+473 DLDARAKIEEWNELA

-501 VVSHMLGSDATP
+501 VVSHMLGADATP

-535 SMLSAL
+535 SMLAAL

-568 PGVSGAS
+568 AGVSGVS
-575 PVRLHVPALG
+575 PVRLNISALG

-648 TLSFPKCDEHARN
+648 TLSFPKCDEHARL

-776 PKAVKHLIA
+776 PKAVKHLLA

-799 DGTVTYIKI
+799 DGTMTYTKL

>member
-1 MQEVKKVYYTRGFR
+1 MQEVKKEMEAKKVYYTRGFR

-21 ASTSAELIEALAS
+21 ASQVAELKAALAS
-34 VNTPQLLTEHR
+34 AGTPQLLTEHR
-45 TQHSPFAKGSMVSLI
+45 YGHSPFAKGSMISLI
-60 VGQHIEDK
+60 VGQHLEGR
-68 PMVRKDENF
+68 PLVRKDDNF
-77 KAASY
+77 GQARY

-88 DTELSAQEC
+88 DTEHTPQEC
-97 AARVKS
+97 AARVKE
-103 RLGVLGVMP
+103 RLSLVGAMP

-127 LPRLSEDTKTDII
+127 LPRLSHDTKADII
-140 RYGEWLDLAF
+140 RYSEWLDLPF

-190 AIINESCAS
+190 AVFNVNVDVDCRPEINQKSEIINPEFEHSYRGIAY
-199 VILRNEGSRAGTWQ
+199 SR
-213 ETLRDPSSAAL
+213 
-224 PQDDTKNSPEATH
+224 
-237 NSKLTTQNSESPF
+237 
-250 PTHYHGVAYNCIV
+250 IV
-263 EELIDTLFGGIP
+263 DELIDILFGGMP
-275 QEGERNLSLYKVAS
+275 QPGERNLSLYKIAS
-289 ELRSITDCNPQWISA
+289 ELRPITDCNPQWIA
-304 LMKPHGYFALPEA
+304 ELMKPHGYFALPEA
-317 EATSTI
+317 EATATI
-323 ASACRKDSPITLS
+323 ASACRKDAPIVIS
-336 KALTTAIE
+336 KALATAIE
-344 QAREAVVNVDV
+344 QAREQVESGEMTDESGVCPPAD
-355 NVDVD
+355 D
-360 CHPEAIQNSEF
+360 NS
-371 KIQHSQLDGTP
+371 QPSTLNSQLDGTP

-398 RLPLKNFPTHLA
+398 RLLLKNFPAHLA

-453 SGKSSAKILNRV
+453 SGKSSAKILNRL

-501 VVSHMLGSDATP
+501 VVSHMLGADATP

-535 SMLSAL
+535 SMLAAL

-568 PGVSGAS
+568 AGVSGVS
-575 PVRLHVPALG
+575 PVRLNISALG

-719 LFCTFN
+719 LFCSFN

-790 HLITEQLNP
+790 QLITEQLNP
-799 DGTVTYIKI
+799 DGTMTYTKL